1 MKTLKTPILIATLFV
16 VLGCS
21 DDVEKKG
28 ADFHAEIAD
37 KPWTANKVTVSA
49 VPLGDRAEVKKLVAV
64 AVDGSSI
71 EISFELLGLTPT
83 QLNSSFREQ
92 TANLSAFTGDYHSL
106 DGVVIV
112 NWTTSS
118 ETNVDHFEL
127 MRSYDNYYFE
137 SVSYIYGHG
146 TTNSP
151 NSYGAQSWVNTDA
164 NQVYFK
170 LRVYDYNYEY
180 HDSQTLMIKLKSGA
194 SFIDNFGRRFHGF
207 DGNIHLT
214 SYDSKGRTL
223 SGNFSFK
230 YIDANGQQHSVT
242 DGHFER
248 IAY

>member
-1 MKTLKTPILIATLFV
+1 MKTLKTPLLVATLFV

-21 DDVEKKG
+21 EDVEKKG
-28 ADFHAEIAD
+28 ADFHAQIAD
-37 KPWTANKVTVSA
+37 KSWTANKVTVSA
-49 VPLGDRAEVKKLVAV
+49 VSSGDRAEVKKLVAI

-92 TANLSAFTGDYHSL
+92 TANLSAFTADYNTV
-106 DGVVIV
+106 DGVATV
-112 NWTTSS
+112 NWSTSS

-137 SVSYIYGHG
+137 TVSYIYGHG

-164 NQVYFK
+164 TFVYFK
-170 LRVYDYNYEY
+170 LRVYDYDYSY
-180 HDSQTLMIKLKSGA
+180 QDSQTLTIKLRSGA
-194 SFIDNFGRRFHGF
+194 SFTDEFGRRFHGYG
-207 DGNIHLT
+207 GNIHLT
-214 SYDSKGRTL
+214 SYDSKARTL

-230 YIDANGQQHSVT
+230 YLDANGQEHSVT

-248 IAY
+248 VAY